1 MSPSTQKRIELSKLW
16 KTRIQEWQKAGK
28 SAHSWCQEQGLSY
41 NQFVYWKNRIQPK
54 DTSLRFVEIVDK
66 QTVYS
71 SIEIEIMD
79 AVIKISGDF
88 DESILKKCLCA
99 LRAESC

>member
-1 MSPSTQKRIELSKLW
+1 MSASTQRRIELSKLW
-16 KTRIQEWQKAGK
+16 KTRVQEWQKAGK
-28 SAHSWCQEQGLSY
+28 SARSWCQEQDLPY
-41 NQFVYWKNRIQPK
+41 NQFIYWKGRIQPNE
-54 DTSLRFVEIVDK
+54 TSLRFVEIVDK
-66 QTVYS
+66 QTVHS

-88 DESILKKCLCA
+88 DERVLKKCLCA